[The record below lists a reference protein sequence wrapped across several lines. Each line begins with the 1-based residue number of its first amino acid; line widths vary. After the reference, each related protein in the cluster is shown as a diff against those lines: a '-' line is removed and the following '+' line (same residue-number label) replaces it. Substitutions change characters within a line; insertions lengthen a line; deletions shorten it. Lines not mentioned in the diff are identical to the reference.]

1 MSSGRLSVLAAAGEA
16 PDRLALI
23 AKDRPY
29 TFEELGRAV
38 RSAAGWLTG
47 RLEQAGGTIE
57 SWEPR
62 PGIDAGPF
70 GAPVVAVVAE
80 RTLETVA
87 ILLALFEL
95 GVPALLLHARLTPA
109 ERQAWVGRL
118 GPTLL
123 LTARDTVDAIG
134 GPERTEPVAGQP
146 PGAGQPPVAGG
157 PPVAGRTPT
166 AEAVMAMVPTSGSA
180 GEPKATLLSR
190 RAFLAS
196 AAASAA
202 NLGWEEDDRWLLG
215 LPLAHVGGL
224 SVLVR
229 SLIARRCVVLGAP
242 GGFDPERMAEDL
254 ERHRVTLLSL
264 VPPMLESL
272 LELRPAWRPPS
283 HLRALL
289 LGGGPVQRRLL
300 ERAAERGVPVLT
312 TYGLTETCSQVTTQ
326 RYGTVNHGELGS
338 GAPLDGVE
346 VRIMDGE
353 IQLRGPMLASG
364 YLTSRGVIP
373 VADSEGW
380 LHTGDEGEL
389 DGAGRL
395 HVRGRMDRLIVTGG
409 ENVDPHEV
417 EAALESL
424 ESVRA
429 AVVFGVEDPMWGQV
443 VAVALVAEGDPP
455 PAADLRERLAAR
467 LAPHTRPRL
476 FCFLEALPMTAAGKV
491 DRPLAEAAA
500 RAHLRPL

>member
-1 MSSGRLSVLAAAGEA
+1 M
-16 PDRLALI
+16 
-23 AKDRPY
+23 
-29 TFEELGRAV
+29 
-38 RSAAGWLTG
+38 
-47 RLEQAGGTIE
+47 
-57 SWEPR
+57 
-62 PGIDAGPF
+62 
-70 GAPVVAVVAE
+70 
-80 RTLETVA
+80 
-87 ILLALFEL
+87 
-95 GVPALLLHARLTPA
+95 
-109 ERQAWVGRL
+109 
-118 GPTLL
+118 
-123 LTARDTVDAIG
+123 
-134 GPERTEPVAGQP
+134 
-146 PGAGQPPVAGG
+146 
-157 PPVAGRTPT
+157 
-166 AEAVMAMVPTSGSA
+166 
-180 GEPKATLLSR
+180 
-190 RAFLAS
+190 
-196 AAASAA
+196 
-202 NLGWEEDDRWLLG
+202 
-215 LPLAHVGGL
+215 
-224 SVLVR
+224 
-229 SLIARRCVVLGAP
+229 
-242 GGFDPERMAEDL
+242 
-254 ERHRVTLLSL
+254 
-264 VPPMLESL
+264 
-272 LELRPAWRPPS
+272 
-283 HLRALL
+283 
-289 LGGGPVQRRLL
+289 QRRLL

-326 RYGTVNHGELGS
+326 RYGTVNRGELGS

-373 VADSEGW
+373 VTDSEGW

>member
-1 MSSGRLSVLAAAGEA
+1 VSSGRLSVLAAAREA

-23 AKDRPY
+23 AKGRPY

-47 RLEQAGGTIE
+47 RLEQEGGRIE

-62 PGIDAGPF
+62 LGMDTGPPR
-70 GAPVVAVVAE
+70 APVVAVVAE

-109 ERQAWVGRL
+109 ECQAWVGRL
-118 GPTLL
+118 RPTLL
-123 LTARDTVDAIG
+123 LAARDAGDAIG
-134 GPERTEPVAGQP
+134 SPERTQPVDRQ
-146 PGAGQPPVAGG
+146 
-157 PPVAGRTPT
+157 PPVAGRTPP
-166 AEAVMAMVPTSGSA
+166 AEGVMAVVPTSGSA

-196 AAASAA
+196 ATASAA
-202 NLGWEEDDRWLLG
+202 NLGWEENDRWLLG

-229 SLIARRCVVLGAP
+229 SLIARRCVVLAAP
-242 GGFDPERMAEDL
+242 GGFDPERMGEDL

-272 LELRPAWRPPS
+272 LELRPVWRPPS
-283 HLRALL
+283 HLRAVL
-289 LGGGPVQRRLL
+289 LGGGPAQRRLL
-300 ERAAERGVPVLT
+300 ERAAERGVPVLA
-312 TYGLTETCSQVTTQ
+312 TYGLTEMCSQVTTQ
-326 RYGTVNHGELGS
+326 RYGTVNRGELGS

-346 VRIMDGE
+346 VRIVDGE

-364 YLTSRGVIP
+364 YLTPRGVIP
-373 VADSEGW
+373 AADSEGW

-409 ENVDPHEV
+409 ENVDPDEV
-417 EAALESL
+417 EAALASL

-429 AVVFGVEDPMWGQV
+429 AVVFGVEDPTWGQV
-443 VAVALVAEGDPP
+443 VAVALVAEGDAPP
-455 PAADLRERLAAR
+455 TAALRERLAAR
-467 LAPHTRPRL
+467 LAPHKRPRL
-476 FCFLEALPMTAAGKV
+476 FCFLEQLPMTVAGEV
-491 DRPLAEAAA
+491 DRPQAEARA
-500 RAHLRPL
+500 RARLRPF

>member
-1 MSSGRLSVLAAAGEA
+1 MSSGRLSVLAAAREA

-47 RLEQAGGTIE
+47 RLEQEGGTIE

-62 PGIDAGPF
+62 PGIDTGPPRT
-70 GAPVVAVVAE
+70 PVVAVVAE

-87 ILLALFEL
+87 MLLALFEL

-109 ERQAWVGRL
+109 ERQVWAGRL

-146 PGAGQPPVAGG
+146 P
-157 PPVAGRTPT
+157 VAGRPPVTGRTPP
-166 AEAVMAMVPTSGSA
+166 AEAVMAIVPTSGSA
-180 GEPKATLLSR
+180 GAPKATLLSR

-202 NLGWEEDDRWLLG
+202 NLGWEEDDRWMLG

-272 LELRPAWRPPS
+272 LDLRPAWRPPS

-289 LGGGPVQRRLL
+289 LGGGPAQRRLL
-300 ERAAERGVPVLT
+300 ERAAERGVPVLA

-326 RYGTVNHGELGS
+326 RYGTVNRGEAGS

-389 DGAGRL
+389 DGAGRV

-409 ENVDPHEV
+409 ENVDPDEV
-417 EAALESL
+417 EAALASL

-429 AVVFGVEDPMWGQV
+429 AVVFGVEDPMWGHV

-455 PAADLRERLAAR
+455 PAADLLERLAAR
-467 LAPHTRPRL
+467 LAPHKRPRL
-476 FCFLEALPMTAAGKV
+476 FCFLEALPMTAAGRV